1 MTYVLLTRPQEDC
14 QELAKKLIVPVISS
28 PLLIVKQTLKQ
39 VKLPKGVTDL
49 IVTSARVFEMVA
61 NIKSMTSTPVW
72 CVGEA
77 TAAAAKAAGFETIFQ
92 VNRSAHEILE
102 HIVKECPKDSSHF
115 AHICGS
121 VVYVDLADALTKLG
135 YKADKIVIYEVDA
148 AHSLTPEAEKIMRA
162 GLIHQVPFFS
172 LRTAEVFVEIAKK
185 SEWAD
190 EIPKI
195 TALAHSEAIARC
207 LRQLHWKE
215 VIVVPG
221 LSADRITEYYKRP
234 GDYSMKHGS
243 FVKQLLLATI
253 IVGAVSVLTVALW
266 PKPAQ
271 EATIEI
277 VQTQLQ
283 SLMQDIN
290 TLKDRL
296 QQVPTLKEENE
307 KLNERLA
314 SLQEAFTTYTS
325 EHSSSSSTPA
335 SSIATERHEPQSG
348 AVPVAEVTF
357 KALYEDFLKGSV
369 KPEAIISVN
378 KQLSE
383 KQQLPASV
391 LSVRDLLDQLQL
403 LPDLKRETNVQVKDS
418 LSRKAMDFIGLK
430 IRRTEATSLKEDAA
444 KALKTGDFSFLSAF
458 KGMVLPSAWAA
469 WIKDCSQTKNALQI
483 IRDHMEQGSA
493 KAEEEHK

>member
-28 PLLIVKQTLKQ
+28 PLLIVQQTLKQ

-61 NIKSMTSTPVW
+61 NIKSMTSIPVW

-102 HIVKECPKDSSHF
+102 RIVKECPKDSSHF
-115 AHICGS
+115 VHICGS
-121 VVYVDLADALTKLG
+121 VVYVDLADALTKLD
-135 YKADKIVIYEVDA
+135 YKADRIVIYEVDA
-148 AHSLTPEAEKIMRA
+148 APSLTPEAEKIMRA

-172 LRTAEVFVEIAKK
+172 LRTAEVFVEIARK
-185 SEWAD
+185 SEWGN

-195 TALAHSEAIARC
+195 MALAHSEAIARC

-215 VIVVPG
+215 VIVVPD

-234 GDYSMKHGS
+234 GEYSMKHGS

-253 IVGAVSVLTVALW
+253 IASTVSVLTVALW

-271 EATIEI
+271 EAAIEI

-283 SLMQDIN
+283 SLTQDIN
-290 TLKDRL
+290 TFKDRL
-296 QQVPTLKEENE
+296 QQLPTLKEENE
-307 KLNERLA
+307 KLKEGLA
-314 SLQEAFTTYTS
+314 SLQEAFMTYTS
-325 EHSSSSSTPA
+325 EHSPSASKPVSSTPA
-335 SSIATERHEPQSG
+335 EPHEPQ
-348 AVPVAEVTF
+348 ATVTPAAEATF
-357 KALYEDFLKGSV
+357 KSLYEDLLKGSV
-369 KPEAIISVN
+369 KPEAISSVN
-378 KQLSE
+378 KHLAGN
-383 KQQLPASV
+383 QQLPASV

-403 LPDLKRETNVQVKDS
+403 LPELKRETNVQATDS

-430 IRRTEATSLKEDAA
+430 IRRTQATSLKEDAA
-444 KALKTGDFSFLSAF
+444 KALKTGDFSFLRAF
-458 KGMVLPSAWAA
+458 EGMVLPSAWAI